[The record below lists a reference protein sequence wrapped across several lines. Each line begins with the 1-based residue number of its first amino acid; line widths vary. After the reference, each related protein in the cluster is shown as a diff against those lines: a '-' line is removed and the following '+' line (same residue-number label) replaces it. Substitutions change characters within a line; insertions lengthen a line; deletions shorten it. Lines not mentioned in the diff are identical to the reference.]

1 MSGRRSGASPSEEHR
16 VFDELAVGWALHSL
30 EPEDEAVFAGHLP
43 GCERCAQT
51 VADTTEVMAT
61 MAADLPRA
69 EPSDRLRERLHAAV
83 AETEQLP
90 PGDVPREPVRPAA
103 TGFPGYRSVEAPAAP
118 VPLRRRAPVM
128 ALAAAAVAA
137 IVGLG
142 VWNVFL
148 SDSRSDLE
156 ATVAQQE
163 RIVDSL
169 LTPGQVTVEALSA
182 DDGSVVATVVA
193 RSDRV
198 DIISHALAPNDT
210 EDQTYVLWGIDD
222 TGPKAIA
229 PFDVDWV
236 TDDAADRRLR
246 LDRSRRVR
254 PVRDQPRTRSGGSVG
269 TDGHRRERVGG
280 PAERTGDRGASGPS
294 RPRPGDPGRAARP
307 LRRRRD
313 AQPAGARRAT
323 RAGAAGWPRA
333 ARSTTPTG
341 SASASSAG

>member
-1 MSGRRSGASPSEEHR
+1 MTGRRSGPSPSEEHR

-30 EPEDEAVFAGHLP
+30 EPEDEAVFAEHLP

-69 EPSDRLRERLHAAV
+69 EPSDRLRERLSAAV
-83 AETEQLP
+83 AETEQIP
-90 PGDVPREPVRPAA
+90 PGERPREPARPAA
-103 TGFPGYRSVEAPAAP
+103 TGFPGYRHVEQETAP

-137 IVGLG
+137 ILGLG

-169 LTPGQVTVEALSA
+169 LTPGEVTVEALSA

-198 DIISHALAPNDT
+198 DVISHGLAPNDT
-210 EDQTYVLWGIDD
+210 EDQTYVVWGIDD
-222 TGPKAIA
+222 TGPKAIDV
-229 PFDVDWV
+229 FDVTGSQMTLQTV
-236 TDDAADRRLR
+236 GSGSTG
-246 LDRSRRVR
+246 LDEF
-254 PVRDQPRTRSGGSVG
+254 DQYAISL
-269 TDGHRRERVGG
+269 E
-280 PAERTGDRGASGPS
+280 
-294 RPRPGDPGRAARP
+294 PGREAP
-307 LRRRRD
+307 
-313 AQPAGARRAT
+313 
-323 RAGAAGWPRA
+323 
-333 ARSTTPTG
+333 SEPTDIVAMG
-341 SASASSAG
+341 